1 MLLCALAESKS
12 VRASNLYQEILCLI
26 MNFRGK
32 VSLVGRLPLVAERV
46 NKEGSDE
53 IEQLRAMRI
62 QEAILKILKE
72 SG

>member
-1 MLLCALAESKS
+1 
-12 VRASNLYQEILCLI
+12 